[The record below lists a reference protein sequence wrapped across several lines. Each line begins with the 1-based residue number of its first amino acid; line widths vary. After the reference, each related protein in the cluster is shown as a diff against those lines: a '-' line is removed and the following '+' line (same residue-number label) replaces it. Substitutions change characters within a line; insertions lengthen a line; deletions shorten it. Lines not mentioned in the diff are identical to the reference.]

1 VIREKGKN
9 TAASIRARLLA
20 LAQSK
25 GEDYQRV
32 LGRYA
37 IERFLYRLG
46 RSPYRDKF
54 ALKGAALFTL
64 WTGHTHRPT
73 KDLDLLG
80 RGSSIIGEVE
90 QTIRAICE
98 IQEEDGLVFDSESV
112 EGTKIKDDDEYD
124 GVRIKL
130 HAELAG
136 ARIPMQIDIGFGDAV
151 YPEPELASFPV
162 LLPMEAPLIRAYP
175 REASI
180 AEKFHAMVVLDIRNS
195 RMKDFYDIWFM
206 ANTWTFDMASLCNAI
221 LASFERRRSAIPT
234 GIPLA
239 LKDDFLNDPRKKQQW
254 IAFVS
259 RLNPAD
265 KAPSLE
271 EVGAILRTFLLPCI
285 SDDSLTKAEIRSWTP
300 NQGWSRATR
309 KHRAAGKKAARTR
322 KLRAAGKK
330 AALTKK
336 RRAAGRKAAAT
347 RKLKKRQTASVPL
360 APQAEVQITQPEI
373 GDVQQ

>member
-1 VIREKGKN
+1 MTREPRKK
-9 TAASIRARLLA
+9 TAASIRARLLS

-54 ALKGAALFTL
+54 ALKGATLFTL
-64 WTGHTHRPT
+64 WTGQTHRPT

-80 RGSSIIGEVE
+80 RGSSSAIGEVE
-90 QTIRAICE
+90 TTIRTICE
-98 IQEEDGLVFDSESV
+98 IQDEDGIVFDGVSV
-112 EGTKIKDDDEYD
+112 EGTKIKEDDEYD

-130 HAELAG
+130 RAELAE

-180 AEKFHAMVVLDIRNS
+180 AEKFQAMVLLDIRNS
-195 RMKDFYDIWFM
+195 RMKDFYDIWFI
-206 ANTWTFDMASLCNAI
+206 ANTWTFDMTTLRTAI
-221 LASFERRRSAIPT
+221 LASFERRRSTAPT
-234 GIPLA
+234 GAPFA
-239 LKDDFLNDPRKKQQW
+239 LTDDFLSDPRKTQQW
-254 IAFVS
+254 SAFVN
-259 RLNPAD
+259 RLNPRE

-271 EVGAILRTFLLPCI
+271 EVGALLRAFLLPCI
-285 SDDSLTKAEIRSWTP
+285 SGESLSKAKTISWTP
-300 NQGWSRATR
+300 KQGWTTAKAEDSPTPRSLR
-309 KHRAAGKKAARTR
+309 K
-322 KLRAAGKK
+322 
-330 AALTKK
+330 
-336 RRAAGRKAAAT
+336 
-347 RKLKKRQTASVPL
+347 
-360 APQAEVQITQPEI
+360 
-373 GDVQQ
+373 

>member
-1 VIREKGKN
+1 MTREKGKN

-54 ALKGAALFTL
+54 ALKGATLFTL

-80 RGSSIIGEVE
+80 RGSSSAIEEVE
-90 QTIRAICE
+90 MTIRAICE
-98 IQEEDGLVFDSESV
+98 IQDEDGMVFHSESV
-112 EGTKIKDDDEYD
+112 EGARIKEDDEYD

-130 HAELAG
+130 LAELAG

-175 REASI
+175 RESAI

-195 RMKDFYDIWFM
+195 RMKDFYDVWFM
-206 ANTWTFDMASLCNAI
+206 ANTWTFDMASLRKAI
-221 LASFERRRSAIPT
+221 LASFERRGSTIPT
-234 GIPLA
+234 VVPFA
-239 LKDDFLNDPRKKQQW
+239 LTDDFLNDPQKTQQW
-254 IAFVS
+254 NAFVS
-259 RLNPAD
+259 RLNPGD

-271 EVGAILRTFLLPCI
+271 EVGAVLRAFLLPCI
-285 SDDSLTKAEIRSWTP
+285 SGDSLTKADIRSWTP
-300 NQGWSRATR
+300 NQGWSKT
-309 KHRAAGKKAARTR
+309 KADTSSDSA
-322 KLRAAGKK
+322 
-330 AALTKK
+330 
-336 RRAAGRKAAAT
+336 
-347 RKLKKRQTASVPL
+347 
-360 APQAEVQITQPEI
+360 ITE
-373 GDVQQ
+373 

>member
-1 VIREKGKN
+1 VTREKGKN

-54 ALKGAALFTL
+54 ALKGATLFTL

-80 RGSSIIGEVE
+80 RGSSSAIAEVE
-90 QTIRAICE
+90 TTIRAMCE
-98 IQEEDGLVFDSESV
+98 IQDEDGILFRSDSV
-112 EGTKIKDDDEYD
+112 EGARIKEDDEYD

-130 HAELAG
+130 LAELAG

-175 REASI
+175 RESAV

-195 RMKDFYDIWFM
+195 RMKDFYDVWLM
-206 ANTWTFDMASLCNAI
+206 ASTWIFDMASLRSAI
-221 LASFERRRSAIPT
+221 VASFERRRSKIPT
-234 GIPLA
+234 EVPLA
-239 LKDDFLNDPRKKQQW
+239 LTEEFLNDPQKKKEW
-254 IAFVS
+254 AAFVS
-259 RLNPAD
+259 RLNSESP
-265 KAPSLE
+265 APSLQ
-271 EVGAILRTFLLPCI
+271 EVGNVLRDFLLPCI
-285 SDDSLTKAEIRSWTP
+285 SVGSSLRPELNHWNPS
-300 NQGWSRATR
+300 
-309 KHRAAGKKAARTR
+309 
-322 KLRAAGKK
+322 LRWN
-330 AALTKK
+330 
-336 RRAAGRKAAAT
+336 R
-347 RKLKKRQTASVPL
+347 
-360 APQAEVQITQPEI
+360 
-373 GDVQQ
+373 

>member
-1 VIREKGKN
+1 VTREPRKT
-9 TAASIRARLLA
+9 TAASIRARLLS

-54 ALKGAALFTL
+54 ALKGATLFTL
-64 WTGHTHRPT
+64 WTGQTHRPT

-80 RGSSIIGEVE
+80 QGSSAIGEVE

-98 IQEEDGLVFDSESV
+98 IQEEDGLVFDSASV
-112 EGTKIKDDDEYD
+112 EGTKIKEDDEYD

-130 HAELAG
+130 LAELAG

-180 AEKFHAMVVLDIRNS
+180 AEKFHAMVLLDIRNS

-206 ANTWTFDMASLCNAI
+206 ANTWTFDMASLRNAI
-221 LASFERRRSAIPT
+221 LASFKRRGSTIPT
-234 GIPLA
+234 GVPFA
-239 LKDDFLNDPRKKQQW
+239 LTDDFLNDPQKTQQW
-254 IAFVS
+254 TAFVN
-259 RLNPAD
+259 RLDPGE

-271 EVGAILRTFLLPCI
+271 EVGAVLRAFLLPCMSGGSPTRPKI
-285 SDDSLTKAEIRSWTP
+285 PSWTP
-300 NQGWSRATR
+300 NQGWSRTKADASSDPAT
-309 KHRAAGKKAARTR
+309 T
-322 KLRAAGKK
+322 
-330 AALTKK
+330 
-336 RRAAGRKAAAT
+336 
-347 RKLKKRQTASVPL
+347 
-360 APQAEVQITQPEI
+360 E
-373 GDVQQ
+373 